1 MPTELQEEQILELLD
16 SRRLTGPNI
25 LGQRPA
31 AIIDVSLSHGEI
43 DGFVG
48 IWRELAAKMLS
59 LVGWDSSVL
68 LERRIAGGV
77 SLGFTAPLDAL
88 YAATEINDW
97 AYAET
102 AARLTAG
109 SPTDRDIEATRLRR
123 MIEQEAN
130 PKLVDLHDAA
140 LAHGVPFL
148 ADDDYFSLGFGAKSR
163 TWTMTSLP
171 HPSQVAWEELGSIPV
186 GLVTGTN
193 GKTTTVRLAASIV
206 EAAGLSAGFCCTDGV
221 FTAGKIREHG
231 DYSGPG
237 GARAVLRDPGVQCAI
252 LETARGGLLRRGT
265 AITHADAAVI
275 TNIAADHLDDFG
287 VRDLESLADIK
298 WLVTSV
304 LGTRGIAV
312 LNADDPR
319 LRSRSDDLECPVI
332 WFSMDASSPM
342 LARHHESGGRGWV
355 HDDGCLV
362 RLCGSERAAVIKS
375 DQIPVTLQG
384 AARHNIAN
392 SLAAAALADALGLSL
407 DSIANGLRRFS
418 ADANPGRANLF
429 QIGGAH
435 VLLDFAHNPDGV
447 RALVDIAD
455 RFGNGRRLV
464 LLGQAGDRGDDSIR
478 ELAQAAWSLSPDK
491 VIIKELANYAR
502 GRKPGEVAAILR
514 ESLIASGAKAS
525 AIDHQ
530 LEEAAAVSKALAWL
544 EPGDLAILLVH
555 EDIEGVRKRLQRAEA
570 GGLSGVTPDF
580 SDF

>member
-1 MPTELQEEQILELLD
+1 LELLD

-31 AIIDVSLSHGEI
+31 AIIDVSLDGDELN
-43 DGFVG
+43 GFVR

-68 LERRIAGGV
+68 LERRVEGGA
-77 SLGFTAPLDAL
+77 SLGITAPLDAL

-102 AARLTAG
+102 VARLGAG
-109 SPTDRDIEATRLRR
+109 SPTDLNVEATRLRR
-123 MIEQEAN
+123 VIEEEAN
-130 PKLVDLHDAA
+130 PRLVDLHDAA

-148 ADDDYFSLGFGAKSR
+148 VDDDYFSLGFGAKSR
-163 TWTMTSLP
+163 TWAVTHLP
-171 HPSQVAWEELGSIPV
+171 HPSQVVWDELGSIPV

-193 GKTTTVRLAASIV
+193 GKTTTVRLAASIA
-206 EAAGLSAGFCCTDGV
+206 EAAGLRAGFCCTDGV
-221 FTAGKIREHG
+221 FTAGEMREHG

-265 AITHADAAVI
+265 AVTHADAAVI
-275 TNIAADHLDDFG
+275 TNIAADHLEDFG
-287 VRDLESLADIK
+287 VRDLECLTDIK

-319 LRSRSDDLECPVI
+319 LRARAGNLECPVI
-332 WFSMDASSPM
+332 WFSMDASSPV
-342 LARHHESGGRGWV
+342 LAAHRELGGRGWV

-362 RLCGSERAAVIKS
+362 RVCGPERAVVVQS
-375 DQIPVTLQG
+375 DRIPVTLLG
-384 AARHNIAN
+384 AARHNVAN
-392 SLAAAALADALGLSL
+392 SLAAAALADALGMSL
-407 DSIANGLRRFS
+407 ESIANGLCRFS
-418 ADANPGRANLF
+418 GDANPGRANLF

-435 VLLDFAHNPDGV
+435 VLLDFAHNPDGI
-447 RALVDIAD
+447 RALADIAD
-455 RFGNGRRLV
+455 HFGKGRRLV
-464 LLGQAGDRGDDSIR
+464 LIGQAGDRGDDSIR
-478 ELAQAAWSLSPDK
+478 ELAQAAWSLSPDQ

-514 ESLIASGAKAS
+514 ESLIACGAEAS
-525 AIDHQ
+525 AIDYQ
-530 LEEAAAVSKALAWL
+530 REETTAISKALAWL

-555 EDIEGVRKRLQRAEA
+555 EDIDGARKQLLRAAA
-570 GGLSGVTPDF
+570 GCPSGVTPDF
-580 SDF
+580 NDF